1 MLENLL
7 IFIVVYD
14 FNFFFEF
21 LIVTVNSFIFKPK
34 KVLFSLSY
42 WLLLSVA
49 FSHFILGHGVKIC
62 STMGAFRELN
72 SGPLAP

>member
-7 IFIVVYD
+7 IFMVVYG

-21 LIVTVNSFIFKPK
+21 LIFTVNSFIFKPK

-49 FSHFILGHGVKIC
+49 FSHFIMGHAVKLS
-62 STMGAFRELN
+62 STMGHSEN
-72 SGPLAP
+72 